1 MRRPFQYLAHA
12 LAITMAALWQICALQ
27 AVAANASSTETRV
40 LDWAE
45 LLPEGW
51 EPPLIAPAYD
61 EPGEQQVDAESL
73 VTALGG
79 LQVRL
84 PGFLRPIVYS
94 DQTVS
99 EFLLVPFLPHHLKQ
113 HAHLE
118 PNQVVYVVLAEP
130 TMVDNPFSPLW
141 VSGTIE
147 LETSLTD
154 EGPAGYK
161 MTSAVLRP
169 YEYEAQ

>member
-1 MRRPFQYLAHA
+1 MHRLTQLLTAA
-12 LAITMAALWQICALQ
+12 LAIAAMWQYSPLTLATNEQ
-27 AVAANASSTETRV
+27 AWAAQV
-40 LDWAE
+40 LDWPD
-45 LLPEGW
+45 LLPPGW

-61 EPGEQQVDAESL
+61 QPGEQQVDAESL
-73 VTALGG
+73 VAALGG
-79 LQVRL
+79 QQVRL

>member
-1 MRRPFQYLAHA
+1 MHRMIRLLITT
-12 LAITMAALWQICALQ
+12 LAIAAVWQWSTLAS
-27 AVAANASSTETRV
+27 AAGAEASDIRE
-40 LDWAE
+40 LEWAD
-45 LLPEGW
+45 LLPQGW

-61 EPGEQQVDAESL
+61 EPGEQQVDKDSL
-73 VTALGG
+73 VAELGG
-79 LQVRL
+79 LQARL

-118 PNQVVYVVLAEP
+118 PNQVVYVILAEP
-130 TMVDNPFSPLW
+130 TLIENPFSPLW

-161 MTSAVLRP
+161 LTGASLKP
-169 YEYEAQ
+169 YEYETQ